1 MKTQKHTSQRH
12 RRLTKT
18 ATPNGPAE
26 LVPTDAASL
35 LALARIGKAPGQAT
49 PASDARTGSALLP
62 EFRGALQWV
71 APQRFF
77 SPNCP
82 CVVSYQYTFYFSD
95 DLLKR
100 VDPLRLEWMSEQHQ
114 FNRVTPATA
123 TAILKPPCAAHA
135 HLTTPTDLFA
145 EIWHIHGN
153 RHGYDCGCT
162 VSVWFDDRVPAA
174 VRVHTPVEHETH
186 THRCAKHARLDTVRH
201 YETLMGLKRPRPV
214 VQPSKPAWDW
224 RQSIDAAIV
233 GRAPMVPSLVMAC
246 G

>member
-1 MKTQKHTSQRH
+1 MKTQKHTGQRH

-49 PASDARTGSALLP
+49 PAADARTGSALFP

-77 SPNCP
+77 CP
-82 CVVSYQYTFYFSD
+82 TLCGCVVSYQYTFYFSEA
-95 DLLKR
+95 LLSR
-100 VDPLRLEWMSEQHQ
+100 VDPLRLEWMADQHQ

-123 TAILKPPCAAHA
+123 TTILRQCADHK
-135 HLTTPTDLFA
+135 HLVGAKALFA
-145 EIWHIHGN
+145 EVWHLHGN

-162 VSVWFDDRVPAA
+162 VSIWFDDRVPSAE
-174 VRVHTPVEHETH
+174 RVHTPVEHDVH
-186 THRCAKHARLDTVRH
+186 TNRCAKHARLDTVKH
-201 YETLMGLKRPRPV
+201 YETLMGLKPKRPALV
-214 VQPSKPAWDW
+214 VQAVAWDW
-224 RQSIDAAIV
+224 RQSIDAAIA